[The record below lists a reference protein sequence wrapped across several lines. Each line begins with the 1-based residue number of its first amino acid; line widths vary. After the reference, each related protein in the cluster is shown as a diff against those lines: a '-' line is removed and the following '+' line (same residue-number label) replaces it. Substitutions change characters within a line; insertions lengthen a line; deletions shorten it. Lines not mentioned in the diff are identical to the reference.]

1 MLKNKNDMNQEIE
14 CEHKIICCGIDGE
27 NKDYQVISY
36 YDKNENLVKEDI
48 ECLNDKLKAIYK
60 AEIFEYESGRIDTLY
75 ECDKN
80 NNNECCKESCTKYD
94 YCKHTLNKKY
104 AKNYINN
111 KSKDS

>member
-14 CEHKIICCGIDGE
+14 CESKIFCCGIDEG
-27 NKDYQVISY
+27 NKEYQVISY
-36 YDKNENLVKEDI
+36 YDKNGNLVKEDI
-48 ECLNDKLKAIYK
+48 KCLNDKLRAIYK

-75 ECDKN
+75 ECDKD
-80 NNNECCKESCTKYD
+80 NNNECSKVSCTKYD